1 MNSLSYFITKTYH
14 AALDLSILAQTQWK
28 STEDLKEG
36 IGKIAGI
43 IIAIS
48 FLVALISYFV
58 GAATKTTNPA
68 ASKAAFYIVWTFAIG
83 GPVVSLI
90 FYIFAGADSVSQP
103 SFK

>member
-1 MNSLSYFITKTYH
+1 MNSILYFITKTYH

-48 FLVALISYFV
+48 FLVALIAYFV
-58 GAATKTTNPA
+58 GAGTKTRIRQPA
-68 ASKAAFYIVWTFAIG
+68 RPPLHRMDIRHRRPFC
-83 GPVVSLI
+83 LL
-90 FYIFAGADSVSQP
+90 DLLHLCRC
-103 SFK
+103 